1 MIFTLWLAGKTWI
14 IYENLGK
21 DVHKIQIW
29 HDGAG
34 LGADWRLESV
44 RLQREEEDPLFFEI
58 QRTLVAN
65 YIVESPANQ
74 EMKLVDYTI
83 TCDG

>member
-1 MIFTLWLAGKTWI
+1 MLTELFIFNRT
-14 IYENLGK
+14 K

-29 HDGAG
+29 HDGAD

-44 RLQREEEDPLFFEI
+44 RLQRQEEDPLFFEI
-58 QRTLVAN
+58 QKTLVAN
-65 YIVESPANQ
+65 CVIESPANQ

-83 TCDG
+83 TCDGKP

>member
-1 MIFTLWLAGKTWI
+1 MFRGKIMDFIW
-14 IYENLGK
+14 EPGK